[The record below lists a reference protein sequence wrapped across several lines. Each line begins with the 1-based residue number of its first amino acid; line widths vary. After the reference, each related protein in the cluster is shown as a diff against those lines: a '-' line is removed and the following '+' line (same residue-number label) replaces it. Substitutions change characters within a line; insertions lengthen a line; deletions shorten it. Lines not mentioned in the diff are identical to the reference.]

1 MARGA
6 LIKIMV
12 LYQHSTTDVNMST
25 SFKSTKRAPKT
36 QTAAMWQMVK
46 GMEEISKQQEK
57 ESDERLAMINMEMI
71 NMEMK
76 RDEMLLAFQREQAEQ
91 NRQHELMLAQ
101 LLVQPGKNFANPVGP
116 SSIGNLTPH
125 GYDGSFAMVS
135 GHHVDVAPSISGVG
149 QNYPELKVTHLKFT
163 INCELLYFVGVAL
176 TLFCCNLYLFY

>member
-1 MARGA
+1 
-6 LIKIMV
+6 
-12 LYQHSTTDVNMST
+12 
-25 SFKSTKRAPKT
+25 
-36 QTAAMWQMVK
+36 
-46 GMEEISKQQEK
+46 MEGISKQQEK
-57 ESDERLAMINMEMI
+57 KSDERLAAMI

-135 GHHVDVAPSISGVG
+135 RHHADVAPSISGVG
-149 QNYPELKVTHLKFT
+149 QNYPNSFEGDASKVYHKL
-163 INCELLYFVGVAL
+163 
-176 TLFCCNLYLFY
+176 